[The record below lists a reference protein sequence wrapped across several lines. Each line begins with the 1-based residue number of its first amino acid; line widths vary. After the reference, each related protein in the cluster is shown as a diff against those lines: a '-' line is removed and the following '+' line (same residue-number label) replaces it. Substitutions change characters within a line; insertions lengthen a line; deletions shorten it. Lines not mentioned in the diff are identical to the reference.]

1 MSWSP
6 TSHTRKLGFSYS
18 TVSCLES
25 MILRI
30 VTVFARFEYAKFSES
45 WNLAAP
51 FIDLLGH
58 PIAVHWM
65 GCGFHCLLGCSTP
78 AVLMTCCLGTVV
90 REMAP
95 VPCQGISRIPRLT
108 RPPCSC
114 LVELWH
120 VVKWIGPASLR
131 KGTSVPKVSLPGP
144 V

>member
-6 TSHTRKLGFSYS
+6 TSHTKKLGFSYS

-45 WNLAAP
+45 GNLAAP

-65 GCGFHCLLGCSTP
+65 ECGFTVYWNLPP
-78 AVLMTCCLGTVV
+78 AVLMTCCSGTVV

-108 RPPCSC
+108 RLHV
-114 LVELWH
+114 LVLWNC
-120 VVKWIGPASLR
+120 
-131 KGTSVPKVSLPGP
+131 GTW
-144 V
+144 